1 MSRQMQ
7 IEYDVYVCVCLVSYA
22 IYRLLLQELLRS
34 CSAAHRTHRY
44 KGIGVSACGRERVYV
59 RVCASERERVCEWE
73 SEKEWVRVSEREW
86 ERERER
92 PRARHCSSVVFC
104 TQYALHTQCTVRV
117 PCVHDKQSRTLYV
130 CIIVVVIL

>member
-1 MSRQMQ
+1 MSRDDMSRQMQ
-7 IEYDVYVCVCLVSYA
+7 IEYDVYVCVCLVSYT

-34 CSAAHRTHRY
+34 CSTTHRTHRY
-44 KGIGVSACGRERVYV
+44 KRIGVSACGRERVYV
-59 RVCASERERVCEWE
+59 RLCASERERV
-73 SEKEWVRVSEREW
+73 WVRVSEREW

-117 PCVHDKQSRTLYV
+117 PCVHDNQSRTLYV